1 VQTNVLIL
9 ADGIVAKHFL
19 DRIAKNYI
27 TKNRYYIVL
36 MDESIKPKTKSENFY
51 FYHFDPTS
59 FVKLSKLFTRRYN
72 EVVIILG
79 NKVDTLASFENVRRL
94 DKSVNIVVLDR
105 WDLEIEG
112 KNFIRLDANEI
123 LANRTVD
130 HLPNVPVIA
139 QNVGLGQGE
148 IMEVLV
154 PFGSAYVY
162 RHIGSIEQKN
172 WRIAAIY
179 RNSKL
184 ILPKP
189 DLMIFPNDLLLLI
202 GEPKV
207 LREVFKSIK
216 REVGQFP
223 MPFGRDS
230 YLFIDMEVDD
240 AQTIRR
246 MMLSAV
252 YLHTKLKDRRL
263 YVRVTNPSDIETLE
277 FVKSYESEEIEILID
292 YRYQKRFSILK
303 QDLQGIRVGLFML
316 HNELFMDAEIR
327 SFLYERNL
335 PVLSLASNSFEQIKD
350 VSLIL
355 TGNPN
360 IENISSI
367 LFDIAIQLKLPLK
380 IYEYADTNETD
391 KKLIEHF
398 ENLANIFSKPITIE
412 KSTHNPIRKI
422 RQIPHTLLVYPFSK
436 KVVKASRY
444 NIFCTDPEGLF
455 HKLAKH
461 HQIFIPV
468 S

>member
-1 VQTNVLIL
+1 MIL

-19 DRIAKNYI
+19 DRIAKTYI

-36 MDESIKPKTKSENFY
+36 MDESIKPETKSENFY

-59 FVKLSKLFTRRYN
+59 FVKLSKLFSRRYN

-79 NKVDTLASFENVRRL
+79 NKIDTMAAFENVRRL
-94 DKSVNIVVLDR
+94 DASVNIVVLDK
-105 WDLEIEG
+105 WDLQIQG

-123 LANRTVD
+123 LANRTFD

-179 RNSKL
+179 RDSKL
-184 ILPKP
+184 ILPTP
-189 DLMIFPNDLLLLI
+189 NLMIYPNDLLLLI

-207 LREVFKSIK
+207 LREIFKSIK

-240 AQTIRR
+240 SETIRR

-252 YLHTKLKDRRL
+252 YLHTKLKDRKL
-263 YVRVTNPSDIETLE
+263 YVRVTNPTDIKTLD
-277 FVKSYESEEIEILID
+277 FLKSYESDEIEVLID
-292 YRYQKRFSILK
+292 FRYQERYEILR
-303 QDLQGIRVGLFML
+303 QDLSSMRIGLFML
-316 HNELFMDAEIR
+316 HNELFMDKEFR
-327 SFLYERNL
+327 SFLYGRNI
-335 PVLSLASNSFEQIKD
+335 PVLSLASSAFEKIGE

-367 LFDIAIQLKLPLK
+367 LFDIAIQLKLPIK
-380 IYEYADTNETD
+380 IYEYANANETD
-391 KKLIEHF
+391 RKLIEHF

-412 KSTHNPIRKI
+412 KSRQNPIRKL
-422 RQIPHTLLVYPFSK
+422 RQSPPTLLAYPFSE
-436 KVVKASRY
+436 KVVKASKY

-455 HKLAKH
+455 HKLSRH

>member
-1 VQTNVLIL
+1 MQTNVLIL

-19 DRIAKNYI
+19 DRITKNYV

-36 MDESIKPKTKSENFY
+36 MDESIKPQTKSENFY
-51 FYHFDPTS
+51 FFRFDPTS

-72 EVVIILG
+72 EVVILLG
-79 NKVDTLASFENVRRL
+79 NKIDTLAAFENVRRL

-112 KNFIRLDANEI
+112 KNFIRLDANDI
-123 LANRTVD
+123 LANRMVD

-139 QNVGLGQGE
+139 QNVGLGRGE

-179 RNSKL
+179 RNSRL
-184 ILPKP
+184 ILPKS
-189 DLMIFPNDLLLLI
+189 DLMIFPNDLLLLV

-207 LREVFKSIK
+207 LREIFKSIK

-230 YLFIDMEVDD
+230 YLLIDMERNDPKSIK
-240 AQTIRR
+240 Q
-246 MMLSAV
+246 MMLSAI
-252 YLHTKLKDRRL
+252 YLHRRLKDRRL
-263 YVRVTNPSDIETLE
+263 YVRVAHPTDIKTLQ
-277 FVKSYESEEIEILID
+277 FLKSYESDEVEVLID
-292 YRYQKRFSILK
+292 YRYEEVKKLME
-303 QDLQGIRVGLFML
+303 QDFNTLRIGLCML
-316 HNELFMDAEIR
+316 HYSLFLEFR
-327 SFLYERNL
+327 GFLYHRGM
-335 PVLSLASNSFEQIKD
+335 PALSLASSAFEKIKE

-355 TGNPN
+355 TDNPK

-380 IYEYADTNETD
+380 IYEYANATQTE
-391 KKLIEHF
+391 KRLIEHF

-412 KSTHNPIRKI
+412 KSKKNPIRLLREI
-422 RQIPHTLLVYPFSK
+422 DQTLLVYPFSQRVANAK
-436 KVVKASRY
+436 PY
-444 NIFCTDPEGLF
+444 NIFCTDFEALF
-455 HKLAKH
+455 HKLFFH
-461 HQIFIPV
+461 HQIFIPI